1 VVSESSIVND
11 GGVLPPENDPAREG
25 ESEFAITAEKW
36 VYGGDALARRDGEI
50 VLTPFLLPGER
61 AMVATEQAGGV
72 QRGRVVELIEPSA
85 ERVAPPCPVFGSCG
99 GCQYQHAPYEKQ
111 LAWKRDILRE
121 QLKRVG
127 KIEYAGE
134 IETLAGEPFAYR
146 NRVQLHIVDGNL
158 GFLERG
164 THAVVNVE
172 ECPIS
177 SPGINKAIRALREM
191 MGDSRFPD
199 FVRSIELFSNESE
212 TQLNV
217 LNKERPVAK
226 RFFEWASEMISGAA
240 EGSLE
245 YAAAG
250 AVFRVS
256 HNAFFQVNRFLI
268 DPLVE
273 AAIGGA
279 QGGSALDL
287 YAGVGL
293 FSIALAKR
301 FSKVTAV
308 ESAGDS
314 VRDIEFN
321 VERAGARVETIR
333 NRTEHYLAD
342 LTKTP
347 DFVLADPPRAGLGK
361 DVVRNLIRLKP
372 QRLTIVS
379 CDPSTLARDL
389 SGLLNNGFR
398 IDRIMLADLFPQTFH
413 LETIAHLVKA

>member
-1 VVSESSIVND
+1 VSETSTVND
-11 GGVLPPENDPAREG
+11 GSELPPENDPSPEVDREI
-25 ESEFAITAEKW
+25 AITAEKW

-50 VLTPFLLPGER
+50 ILTPFLLPGER
-61 AMVATEQAGGV
+61 ALIAAEPGGGV
-72 QRGRVVELIEPSA
+72 QRGRVLELLDPSP
-85 ERVAPPCPVFGSCG
+85 ERVEPPCPLFTSCG
-99 GCQYQHAPYEKQ
+99 GCHYQHATYEKQ

-127 KIEYAGE
+127 KIDYTGD
-134 IETLAGEPFAYR
+134 IETLSGEPLGYR
-146 NRVQLHIVDGNL
+146 NRVQVHIVDGNL
-158 GFLERG
+158 GFLERA

-172 ECPIS
+172 QCPIS
-177 SPGINKAIRALREM
+177 SPGINKAIQSLREM
-191 MGDSRFPD
+191 MADARFPD
-199 FVRSIELFSNESE
+199 FIRSIELFTNEKE

-217 LNKERPVAK
+217 LTKERPVAK
-226 RFFEWASEMISGAA
+226 RFFEWAAEMIPGAA
-240 EGSLE
+240 EGSLDYE
-245 YAAAG
+245 AAG
-250 AVFRVS
+250 TVFRVS

-268 DPLVE
+268 DDLVT
-273 AAIGGA
+273 AAIGDM
-279 QGGSALDL
+279 QGGFALDL

-293 FSIALAKR
+293 FSIALSKR
-301 FSKVTAV
+301 FSKVSAI

-321 VERAGARVETIR
+321 VERAGAKVDVQR
-333 NRTEHYLAD
+333 NRTEQFLSD

-389 SGLLNNGFR
+389 AGLTGNGYR
-398 IDRIMLADLFPQTFH
+398 IDKLILADLFPQTFH
-413 LETIAHLVKA
+413 LETITHLVKA